1 MRLSRFLLLI
11 VLAIPAS
18 ARVISYAPYSDRI
31 SRSAHHER
39 TTRWFLLSEES
50 RGYEVV
56 LYDSAGVHEP
66 RVVASGPWQA
76 PQTALYERKNAP
88 DAPPMLLVGEA
99 LSVDGGLT
107 WKALDDADFEWS
119 FQRWDFD
126 TGGPF
131 VHGLAT
137 GILPGT
143 DEIPFVI
150 GGDGHSE
157 ILAVHASGD
166 VTILH
171 DHASLVG
178 RNAAGDRFLINA
190 HGEILTVD
198 LAGRTTPVTNLG
210 WGGHYSGWL
219 TRDGSAYL
227 QAARREGRYLS
238 FYRNGWRQFV
248 AGPSEQ
254 WAAYESDESEF
265 PEMTSFAIPTHDF
278 EGAWII
284 QRGEGEPTTLSRHT
298 PERGLEVMWSDP
310 SGPKVEALIAGASGN
325 TLLIQVH
332 RDSPVFQQVPRPVRY
347 FVDPALAVWKVGQ
360 PMPARYD
367 ELYMREEWNKGF
379 IHVDV
384 DRLESGE
391 PFVFNGGVFDPEVG
405 DVIISAGGGGG
416 DVIQEWGAVRASLR
430 QRLVVP
436 GVARTRGAF
445 DSQWFTDVTIYN
457 PFDEAQE
464 VEIRFAAIGEDDVRA
479 PLPGRSITIALA
491 PQEIRVLDDV
501 LRLFGVDDGGGA
513 LHVLPAREVNVTS
526 RTYSRSA
533 KGTYGFGMLAI
544 DFYNAAGPHFPLTF
558 TGAFPGPG
566 FRTNVLLTDT
576 SGRGAQTVM
585 RAHRGATIV
594 NGQPIVTPANG
605 TAQFNGIGLTPD
617 GPVAAAQRSGAL
629 RIETT
634 RGTTIPLVVAID
646 NRTNDPLY
654 VSPDLDNEV
663 PRMIPAI
670 GHLDGSHGS
679 RFRTDLYLFNK
690 DGTNRTVVLEAIPWD
705 SSGGGPRSVSLRLQG
720 NEAQMIPDALMTLFG
735 LSGIARLRFD
745 AGVYVTSRTYS
756 VDASGATYGCLI
768 PPLNAFQTASQNE
781 RLEIVLAAGA
791 GFRTNLA
798 VVRAAERAAL
808 KFGQGQIE
816 IYDEAGVLL
825 DRRSFELRDRLGMQ
839 INDILAPHDGLA
851 RRAARIVVEVAGP
864 DPIAAYATVV
874 DNATNDTTY
883 YAGQLGAKN

>member
-1 MRLSRFLLLI
+1 MKLHRLLLL
-11 VLAIPAS
+11 VLLAVPAS
-18 ARVISYAPYSDRI
+18 ARILSYAPYSDRI

-39 TTRWFLLSEES
+39 TTRWFLLREEFS
-50 RGYEVV
+50 GGHEVV

-66 RVVASGPWQA
+66 RVVASGWWRTPQA
-76 PQTALYERKNAP
+76 ALYERKNAP
-88 DAPPMLLVGEA
+88 DAPPILLVGEQ

-107 WKALDDADFEWS
+107 WKTLTDSYFDWS
-119 FQRWDFD
+119 FEPWDYD

-131 VHGLAT
+131 VQGLAT
-137 GILPGT
+137 AILPGT
-143 DEIPFVI
+143 DDTPFVV

-157 ILAVHASGD
+157 IRAVHANGE
-166 VTILH
+166 VTTLY
-171 DHASLVG
+171 DHAGLVG
-178 RNAAGDRFLINA
+178 RNAAGDQFLIND
-190 HGEILTVD
+190 HGEIFTVD
-198 LAGRTTPVTNLG
+198 LAGRTTSVVNLD
-210 WGGHYSGWL
+210 WGDYYSGWL
-219 TRDGSAYL
+219 TKDGSVYL
-227 QAARREGRYLS
+227 QAPLENGRYLS
-238 FYRNGWRQFV
+238 FYRNGSRQFV
-248 AGPSEQ
+248 AGPTGRSPQ
-254 WAAYESDESEF
+254 FESDDSRF

-284 QRGEGEPTTLSRHT
+284 QRDQAATTLSRHT

-310 SGPKVEALIAGASGN
+310 TGPDVEALIAGASGN

-332 RDSPVFQQVPRPVRY
+332 RDAPGFHPRPPRWPVFA
-347 FVDPALAVWKVGQ
+347 DPALAVWKVGE

-367 ELYMREEWNKGF
+367 ELFMREEWNKGF

-384 DRLESGE
+384 DRLEAGE
-391 PFVFNGGVFDPEVG
+391 PFVFNSGVFDAEV
-405 DVIISAGGGGG
+405 DVIISAGGGG

-430 QRLVVP
+430 QHLVVP

-445 DSQWFTDVTIYN
+445 DSQWFTDVTVYN
-457 PFDEAQE
+457 PFNEVQE
-464 VEIRFAAIGEDDVRA
+464 VELRFAAIGQDDVRA
-479 PLPGRSITIALA
+479 PLPGRSITLELA

-501 LRLFGVDDGGGA
+501 LARFGVDNGGGT
-513 LHVLPAREVNVTS
+513 LHVLPAKDVNVTS

-558 TGAFPGPG
+558 TGAFPGEG
-566 FRTNVLLTDT
+566 FRTNMLVTDT
-576 SGRGAQTVM
+576 SGRGAETVM
-585 RAHRGATIV
+585 RAHRGATVV
-594 NGQPIVTPANG
+594 NGQTIVTPANG

-617 GPVAAAQRSGAL
+617 GPVVASQRSGAL

-646 NRTNDPLY
+646 NRTNDPFY
-654 VSPDLDNEV
+654 VPPDLNNET
-663 PRMIPAI
+663 PRIIPAI
-670 GHLDGSHGS
+670 GHLDGAHGA

-690 DGTNRTVVLEAIPWD
+690 ETADRTVVLEAIPW
-705 SSGGGPRSVSLRLQG
+705 SASAGRPRSVSLRLRA
-720 NEAQMIPDALMTLFG
+720 NEAQMIPDALMNLFG

-756 VDASGATYGCLI
+756 VDDSGATYGCLI
-768 PPLNAFQTASQNE
+768 SPLNAFQTASQGE
-781 RLEIVLAAGA
+781 RLEIVLAAGE
-791 GFRTNLA
+791 GFRTNVA
-798 VVRAAERAAL
+798 IVRAAERAAL
-808 KFGQGQIE
+808 RFGEGRVE

-825 DRRSFELRDRLGMQ
+825 DRRPFQLIGEIGIQ
-839 INDILAPHDGLA
+839 FNDILAPHDGLA
-851 RRAARIVVEVAGP
+851 RRAARIVVEVSGT

>member
-39 TTRWFLLSEES
+39 TTRWFLLTEDS
-50 RGYEVV
+50 EVV

-66 RVVASGPWQA
+66 RAITSVSQRTSP
-76 PQTALYERKNAP
+76 TALYERKNAP
-88 DAPPMLLVGEA
+88 GAPPILLVENE

-107 WKALDDADFEWS
+107 WKTLNDPYFDWS
-119 FQRWDFD
+119 FEPWDFD

-143 DEIPFVI
+143 DDTPFVI
-150 GGDGHSE
+150 GGGSQSE
-157 ILAVHASGD
+157 IRAVHANGD

-171 DHASLVG
+171 SYASLAG
-178 RNAAGDRFLINA
+178 RNAAGDKFLINA
-190 HGEILTVD
+190 SGEILTVD
-198 LAGRTTPVTNLG
+198 LAGQTTLVTDLG
-210 WGGHYSGWL
+210 WGGLYTGWI
-219 TRDGSAYL
+219 TEDGSVYL
-227 QAARREGRYLS
+227 QAARRDGRYLS
-238 FYRNGWRQFV
+238 FHRNGSRQFV
-248 AGPSEQ
+248 AGPNGQ
-254 WAAYESDESEF
+254 WPGFDSDASPF

-284 QRGEGEPTTLSRHT
+284 QRGDFAPTTLSRHT

-310 SGPKVEALIAGASGN
+310 SGPDVEALIAGASGN

-332 RDSPVFQQVPRPVRY
+332 RDSPAFQPLPPQFQA
-347 FVDPALAVWKVGQ
+347 FVDPALAVWKVGE

-391 PFVFNGGVFDPEVG
+391 PFVFNSGVLDPPVP
-405 DVIISAGGGGG
+405 DVIFSAGGGG

-430 QRLVVP
+430 QHLVVP

-457 PFDEAQE
+457 PFDEVQN

-479 PLPGRSITIALA
+479 PLPGRSITVALA

-501 LRLFGVDDGGGA
+501 LRLFGVDNGGGT
-513 LHVLPAREVNVTS
+513 LHVLPAKDVNVTS
-526 RTYSRSA
+526 RTYSKSA

-558 TGAFPGPG
+558 TGAFPGEG
-566 FRTNVLLTDT
+566 FRTNVLVTDT
-576 SGRGAQTVM
+576 SGRGAETVM

-594 NGQPIVTPANG
+594 NGQTIVTPANG
-605 TAQFNGIGLTPD
+605 TAQLNGIDLTPD
-617 GPVAAAQRSGAL
+617 GPIAAAQRSGAL
-629 RIETT
+629 RIETR

-670 GHLDGSHGS
+670 GHLDGAHGA

-690 DGTNRTVVLEAIPWD
+690 ESTARAVVLEAIPWG
-705 SSGGGPRSVSLRLQG
+705 SATGGSRSVSLSLRA
-720 NEAQMIPDALMTLFG
+720 NETQMIPDALMTLFG
-735 LSGIARLRFD
+735 LSGIARLRFT

-781 RLEIVLAAGA
+781 RLEIMLAAGE

-798 VVRAAERAAL
+798 IVRAAERAAL
-808 KFGQGQIE
+808 SFGQGQIE
-816 IYDEAGVLL
+816 IYDDAGFLL
-825 DRRSFELRDRLGMQ
+825 DRRSFELRSKLGMQ

-851 RRAARIVVEVAGP
+851 RRAARIVVEVQGP
-864 DPIAAYATVV
+864 DALAAYATVV

>member
-1 MRLSRFLLLI
+1 MRLNRFLLLI

-50 RGYEVV
+50 SGYEVV

-66 RVVASGPWQA
+66 RVVASGSWQA

-88 DAPPMLLVGEA
+88 DAPPILLVGEQ

-107 WKALDDADFEWS
+107 WKTLDAYFDGS
-119 FQRWDFD
+119 FVPWDFD

-131 VHGLAT
+131 VQGLAT

-143 DEIPFVI
+143 DDTPFVI

-157 ILAVHASGD
+157 IYAVHANGD

-171 DHASLVG
+171 DHAGLVG
-178 RNAAGDRFLINA
+178 RNAAGDRFLINH

-198 LAGRTTPVTNLG
+198 LAGRTTLVTDLWSGGFYTG
-210 WGGHYSGWL
+210 WI
-219 TRDGSAYL
+219 TKDGSVYL
-227 QAARREGRYLS
+227 QAALSDGRYLT
-238 FYRNGWRQFV
+238 FYRNGSRQFV
-248 AGPSEQ
+248 AGPRGRWPE
-254 WAAYESDESEF
+254 YESDESPF

-284 QRGEGEPTTLSRHT
+284 QRGDQAPTTLSRHT

-332 RDSPVFQQVPRPVRY
+332 RDSPVFQPVPRPVRY
-347 FVDPALAVWKVGQ
+347 FVDPALAVWKVGE

-391 PFVFNGGVFDPEVG
+391 PFVFNSGVFDPEVG

-430 QRLVVP
+430 QHLVVP

-457 PFDEAQE
+457 PFDEVQN

-479 PLPGRSITIALA
+479 PLPGRSITVALA

-501 LRLFGVDDGGGA
+501 LQLFGVDNGGGT
-513 LHVLPAREVNVTS
+513 LHVLPAKDVNVTS

-533 KGTYGFGMLAI
+533 KGTYGFGMLGI

-558 TGAFPGPG
+558 TGAFPGEG

-576 SGRGAQTVM
+576 SGRGAETVM
-585 RAHRGATIV
+585 RAHRGATVV
-594 NGQPIVTPANG
+594 NGQTIVTPANG

-617 GPVAAAQRSGAL
+617 GPIAAAQRSGAL

-646 NRTNDPLY
+646 NQTNDPLY
-654 VSPDLDNEV
+654 VSPDLDNKV
-663 PRMIPAI
+663 PRIIPAI
-670 GHLDGSHGS
+670 GHLDGAHGA

-690 DGTNRTVVLEAIPWD
+690 ETTARAVVLEAIPWG
-705 SSGGGPRSVSLRLQG
+705 SSAGGSRSVSLTLRA

-756 VDASGATYGCLI
+756 IDASGATYGCLI
-768 PPLNAFQTASQNE
+768 PPLNAFQTAAQSE
-781 RLEIVLAAGA
+781 RLEIVLAAGE

-798 VVRAAERAAL
+798 IVRAAERAAL
-808 KFGQGQIE
+808 NFGQGQIE
-816 IYDEAGVLL
+816 IYDEAGALL
-825 DRRSFELRDRLGMQ
+825 DRRSFELRGEIGMQ

-851 RRAARIVVEVAGP
+851 RRAARIVIEVAGP

-883 YAGQLGAKN
+883 YAGQLGAKVK